1 MLHVPWTAHND
12 DTRLVYTLATMA
24 NKKPKINQTV
34 VAREAG
40 MTQPQVSNYLSGKVW
55 PSAQS
60 LIRLAAA
67 LGVEPDV
74 LAMMLARKR
83 VSRLAKG

>member
-1 MLHVPWTAHND
+1 MGGTQRRYTID
-12 DTRLVYTLATMA
+12 VYSCNHA